1 MSEFKSIWG
10 FLALN
15 EGLAEYNPRYFDEP
29 EKFKPSRWY
38 GVPADSEMFTAF
50 SVGES
55 RIILCQACASLT
67 NNAGQDQEPVWVEN
81 SA

>member
-1 MSEFKSIWG
+1 VSEFINIWNN
-10 FLALN
+10 LAIN
-15 EGLAEYNPRYFDEP
+15 EGLTEYNPRYFDEP

-67 NNAGQDQEPVWVEN
+67 NDAMQDQEPVWVEN